1 MFFSVFSLRGAAVFI
16 LAALAAFPAAADEP
30 SFLEKSLDTPDWL
43 TIRGSHR
50 TRFEVLDG
58 PNVFSNNLFFSPYK
72 DDAEVELNLSS
83 AETTGVVSLQTS
95 LFLEARF
102 GRLRFGAELMDSRA
116 YSPILE
122 PPVCGVCIPIGD
134 NSNLINVKTN
144 TVEPLQSYIAIDF
157 GADGDSTKNS
167 LMLGRFTMH
176 LGSGRLVGRSD
187 FRNTVQSYFGA
198 KSAFTL
204 TRDDQLTLFYTL
216 PYSTGIGV
224 NNHIKYD
231 KPDPD
236 RHFWGLHYQTEQLFD
251 SINTELFLYGRYGRR
266 ECGSR
271 LSFNEISEPCST
283 RLSGLQYTPGIRI
296 SKEPAPESFDFDIE
310 GAAQISNDVYRS
322 SFFPK
327 LGYFGHAEI
336 GYLFDNTNNLRVSTM
351 IDVASGW
358 HKKRTPLSEI
368 YPEFG
373 EAATG
378 SIYAPDASSPFDDLF
393 GLTENDFGPDGLFD
407 ILNRSNILSP
417 AVRVE
422 VSPFNGA
429 IDFQITYRAARAL
442 EPDYFSVIGFGET
455 VEGILHSAIRSEW
468 AHQVDASA
476 AIWIVDGYIKL
487 DIGGAFFTQNN
498 SVENFLDET
507 AAFPAVDPEREETF
521 YGYSSLT
528 FSF

>member
-1 MFFSVFSLRGAAVFI
+1 MSFSVSLLRGAAAIISVLWF
-16 LAALAAFPAAADEP
+16 AFPAYADEP
-30 SFLEKSLDTPDWL
+30 ALLDKTLDTPDWL

-58 PNVFSNNLFFSPYK
+58 PNVFSNSLFYSTYK
-72 DDAEVELNLSS
+72 PDGEIELDTFDVDN
-83 AETTGVVSLQTS
+83 AGVVSLQTS
-95 LFLEARF
+95 IFAEVDL
-102 GRLRFGAELMDSRA
+102 GRIRIGTELMDSRSYRA
-116 YSPILE
+116 AFDVE
-122 PPVCGVCIPIGD
+122 PYDIYI
-134 NSNLINVKTN
+134 KTN
-144 TVEPLQSYIAIDF
+144 TLEPIQSYIAIDL
-157 GADGDSTKNS
+157 GESVSGVPNDLT
-167 LMLGRFTMH
+167 LGRFTMH

-198 KSAFTL
+198 KSAFTI
-204 TRDDQLTLFYTL
+204 TGDDQLTLFYTL

-351 IDVASGW
+351 IDVASGL

-476 AIWIVDGYIKL
+476 AIWIVDGYLKL